1 MILNFNAALCGS
13 FSEIPREDWDGLL
26 GASGACA
33 PMLRWEFLSG
43 LEHTGCTTDKTGWQP
58 LPLVVRDDTG
68 TVIGAAPL
76 YVKGHSYGEYV
87 FDWAWADAYQ
97 RAGLEYFP
105 KLLVAIPF
113 SPIPSA
119 RLLVSRSPRF
129 ARDDGTGSS
138 LRGSEAA
145 VAICDVK
152 QKLLTAIQSQ
162 ADSSG
167 LSSAHVLFP
176 DNEDLSALKAAGWL
190 IRENVQFHWQ
200 NPGYGSFEDYL
211 GALTQ
216 PKRKKIKAERR
227 KVREANVST
236 RMIEGAEITQ
246 TELAFF
252 YQCYE
257 RTYFEHRSTPYMNL
271 KFFEHLR
278 THMPENLALCIAQRE
293 GRPIAASFFMHGNSV
308 LYGRYWGALERVDC
322 LHFEVAYYS
331 PIEWA
336 IEKKIQRFEGGAQG
350 EHKLARG
357 FEPVK
362 TYSGHWLREPAFYD
376 AVARYLARESQGI
389 EAYVNELE
397 ARNPVRA

>member
-1 MILNFNAALCGS
+1 VPDPHHIMKITLAGSYSEVDREEWNA
-13 FSEIPREDWDGLL
+13 LL
-26 GASGACA
+26 RYSPTAC
-33 PMLRWEFLSG
+33 PMLRWEFLAG
-43 LEHTGCTTDKTGWQP
+43 LEQTGCTTGETGWQP
-58 LPLVVRDDTG
+58 LPLLVRDDAG
-68 TVIGAAPL
+68 TLIGAAPL
-76 YVKGHSYGEYV
+76 YAKGHSYGEYV

-105 KLLVAIPF
+105 KLLVALPF

-119 RLLVSRSPRF
+119 RLLVNPSHESGSLRF
-129 ARDDGTGSS
+129 ARDDV
-138 LRGSEAA
+138 RGKILS
-145 VAICDVK
+145 
-152 QKLLTAIQSQ
+152 AIQFQ
-162 ADSSG
+162 AQSSG
-167 LSSAHVLFP
+167 LSSAHILFP
-176 DNEDLSALKAAGWL
+176 DNEDLSALKSAGWL

-200 NPGYGSFEDYL
+200 NPGYGSFENYL
-211 GALTQ
+211 AALTQ
-216 PKRKKIKAERR
+216 PKRKKIRAERR
-227 KVREANVST
+227 KVREASVST
-236 RMIEGAEITQ
+236 RMIEGIEITQ
-246 TELAFF
+246 EDLAFF

-271 KFFEHLR
+271 EFFEHLR
-278 THMPENLALCIAQRE
+278 THMPENLLLCIAKRE
-293 GRPIAASFFMHGNSV
+293 GRPIAASFFMHGAGV
-308 LYGRYWGALERVDC
+308 LYGRYWGAIERVDC

-336 IEKKIQRFEGGAQG
+336 IAKKIQRFEGGAQG

-362 TYSGHWLREPAFYD
+362 TYSGHWLREPAFND